1 MFVFSPKSQYP
12 LMKKKHKAAVKA
24 LDWSSKKMNL
34 LASGAGSADRK
45 LRIWD
50 TQTNSLL
57 IKKDTGS

>member
-1 MFVFSPKSQYP
+1 MFVFSPKSKYP

-24 LDWSSKKMNL
+24 LDWSSRKLNL

-50 TQTNSLL
+50 T
-57 IKKDTGS
+57 

>member
-1 MFVFSPKSQYP
+1 
-12 LMKKKHKAAVKA
+12 MKKKHKAAVKA